1 MGRPNAEAIAWY
13 VEEAQRL
20 LEDQQ
25 RRAESLRTRGAQIAG
40 FGAAVLA
47 LIAGN
52 AATILEA
59 SEGSARVVIGSMLF
73 ASGVSLVA
81 AVAIAIWG
89 VMRPFPFAALGA
101 DEITVYRTE
110 RFLTESD
117 LWRVHLRSLDA
128 LEKVTREAQ
137 EDANAATAAITTS
150 LYALLIG
157 LGFSLI
163 SLGTLIAELI

>member
-1 MGRPNAEAIAWY
+1 LGGDAAI
-13 VEEAQRL
+13 
-20 LEDQQ
+20 
-25 RRAESLRTRGAQIAG
+25 
-40 FGAAVLA
+40 
-47 LIAGN
+47 
-52 AATILEA
+52 
-59 SEGSARVVIGSMLF
+59 
-73 ASGVSLVA
+73 
-81 AVAIAIWG
+81 
-89 VMRPFPFAALGA
+89 PFAAPGA